1 MAALLVEKDN
11 ELPSLARNE
20 VGDGL
25 AEEEEEEEEALLLLP
40 ALS

>member
-25 AEEEEEEEEALLLLP
+25 AEEEEEALLLLP